1 MKEERNMVKKDL
13 ERLQQSLQE
22 GREVLRLTLGRFLS
36 KDGSVTP
43 ADGEKKMTITRM

>member
-1 MKEERNMVKKDL
+1 MVKRDL
-13 ERLQQSLQE
+13 ERLQRSLQE

-43 ADGEKKMTITRM
+43 ADGEKKSLA

>member
-1 MKEERNMVKKDL
+1 MVKRDL
-13 ERLQQSLQE
+13 ERLQRSLQE

-43 ADGEKKMTITRM
+43 ADGEKKRTVMRM